1 MDKSVRGE
9 EQDASHC
16 KASKGLIFLVNVH
29 TSTLATLTWLACQF
43 LPCSYQENSIKV
55 HQVLSYK
62 MIQKKKV
69 LCLIFFFSNELF
81 SRKLLYAGRKECLS
95 DIVWYLTTIWWP
107 ANIHCSE
114 YVYSVPDA
122 LLLEEEKEISE
133 SSPHPVCL
141 TRLHL
146 CSKRLI
152 WLILT
157 VSRLT
162 EKSLRYLHHSPSYN
176 PSDLFSQIPLH
187 ASSDLSSFPSLDL
200 TSSCS
205 PASKTHLCNPLG
217 DILHDKQTNP
227 HPQFCS
233 HSLKIMVPKVVEQ

>member
-1 MDKSVRGE
+1 MP
-9 EQDASHC
+9 
-16 KASKGLIFLVNVH
+16 
-29 TSTLATLTWLACQF
+29 TLATLTWLACQF
-43 LPCSYQENSIKV
+43 LPCCYQEKSIKV

-62 MIQKKKV
+62 MIQKKKYT
-69 LCLIFFFSNELF
+69 LPNFFFSNLSFF

-95 DIVWYLTTIWWP
+95 DIIWYLTTIWWP
-107 ANIHCSE
+107 VNIHCSE

-122 LLLEEEKEISE
+122 FLLEEEKEISE

-141 TRLHL
+141 TRLQL
-146 CSKRLI
+146 CSKR
-152 WLILT
+152 LILT

-176 PSDLFSQIPLH
+176 PSDLFPQIPLH
-187 ASSDLSSFPSLDL
+187 ASSNLPSFPSLDL

-233 HSLKIMVPKVVEQ
+233 HSPKIMVPKVVEQQKF